1 MPGGTE
7 TWVLGTR
14 AVLPADS
21 DLMNHSAG
29 LWLGASL
36 PLPQLQN

>member
-7 TWVLGTR
+7 TWVLGTKQL
-14 AVLPADS
+14 LPADS

-29 LWLGASL
+29 LWLGTEL
-36 PLPQLQN
+36 RLPQLQD